1 MAKLLPIFL
10 ALILSAS
17 LQSQQLIPG
26 EYIIQLEQGSNLES
40 FQLQR
45 NPIRFDNYK
54 IICPSLNVF
63 WFKLSEDDEK
73 TAVSILKKNPNV
85 IHLAQ
90 NRYVQQRNDPD
101 DEHFDKQWNLMKID
115 IQKAWNV
122 TTGGKTPDGE
132 EIVVAVL
139 DSGYKT
145 NLSDLK
151 DNVAVN
157 FDERFGDSNSD
168 GCPGDCGVDDDGDG
182 LIDEDGFNRTPS
194 HPLYDFRYADDD
206 DENGYKDD
214 INGLNLRDY
223 TDIHPESNHGTAV
236 AGIIGA
242 KGNNGHSVAGINWDI
257 KMLLLSQVS
266 QYAKIIE
273 AYNYVY
279 EKRKLYNRTNGE
291 KGLFIVANNFSSGID
306 KEFGTDFPIW
316 CGLYDLLGEEGVLSV
331 GATTNKDVNVDEEGD
346 MPTTCTSKYLI
357 AVTNTTEIDDKASSG
372 YGALSID
379 LGAPGNRSITLE
391 IGEIDNVGEFSGTSA
406 AAPHVA
412 GAIGLLY
419 SVPCQAFVDYFRD
432 NPSEVYKIKDYI
444 LNSTD
449 KVSSLENI
457 TVSGG
462 RLNVYNAMKEL
473 QVFCPTTTGELNID
487 NVFPNPSYR
496 ENIHIK
502 YTSPDDSDEYDLLIF
517 NSIGHLVYKETINA
531 PLFGAKEYVIEM
543 PELSSGTYIIVL
555 RNEGNITSYKHVII
569 PN

>member
-1 MAKLLPIFL
+1 MTKLLPLLLAFIFT
-10 ALILSAS
+10 AQIN
-17 LQSQQLIPG
+17 SQELIPR
-26 EYIIQLEQGSNLES
+26 EYIIQLEAGIKLET
-40 FQLQR
+40 FELQR
-45 NPIRFDNYK
+45 NSIQFESYK
-54 IICPSLNVF
+54 NICPSLNVY
-63 WFKLSEDDEK
+63 WFKLPENASQNTINK
-73 TAVSILKKNPNV
+73 LKKNAGV

-90 NRYVQQRNDPD
+90 NRHVKERSTPD
-101 DEHFDKQWNLMKID
+101 DKHFDKQWNLMKID
-115 IQKAWNV
+115 IEKAWNV

-132 EIVVAVL
+132 EIVVAIL

-145 NLSDLK
+145 NLDDLVE
-151 DNVAVN
+151 NVAIN
-157 FDERFGDSNSD
+157 FDERKGDSNLD

-182 LIDEDGFNRTPS
+182 LIDEDGFNRLPS

-214 INGLNLRDY
+214 INGLNMRDY

-242 KGNNGHSVAGINWDI
+242 KGNNGRSVAGINWDI

-279 EKRKLYNRTNGE
+279 EKRKLYNKTNGE

-306 KEFGTDFPIW
+306 KEFGSDFPIW

-346 MPTTCTSKYLI
+346 MPTTCTSPYLI
-357 AVTNTTEIDDKASSG
+357 TVTNTTETDGKASSG
-372 YGALSID
+372 YGATNID
-379 LGAPGNRSITLE
+379 LGAPGNRSLTLE
-391 IGEIDNVGEFSGTSA
+391 IGEIDDVGEFSGTSA

-412 GAIGLLY
+412 GTIGLLY
-419 SVPCQAFVDYFRD
+419 SVPCQAFVDYFKE

-462 RLNVYNAMKEL
+462 RLNVFNAMKEL
-473 QVFCPTTTGELNID
+473 QVYCPTSSGELSID

-496 ENIHIK
+496 EEIHLK
-502 YTSPDDSDEYDLLIF
+502 YTSPDESNQYDLLIF
-517 NSIGHLVYKETINA
+517 NAVGHLVHKETMNSA
-531 PLFGAKEYVIEM
+531 LFGEKVHVIKM

-555 RNEGNITSYKHVII
+555 RDEESITSYKHVII